1 LRGLPNTGKPFKAS
15 FLYFLSWKLARMKR
29 FAQCLVYYLTLL
41 HSSLLFAET
50 STTLDENAS
59 AWQLSKTE
67 NNVQVY
73 TQPYSDS
80 KFEAF
85 KAISILNQ
93 SIESIFAVL
102 SDPPSCPLW
111 VDNCVKSNAYKK
123 NGIESTDLSDRYGYS
138 LNKLPW
144 PFKNRDLIVHIL
156 TSNRMLASSNDGI
169 DKQEI
174 TISMS
179 SDGPPKDDSNKIVHI
194 TDSQTVY
201 ILRSITKNQTELV
214 WMQHTEPG
222 GKLPSWLVNT
232 MIVNLPVKSIRALE
246 KTAGLQKYQQAEI
259 KYDTQIQIK
268 SLHFMH

>member
-1 LRGLPNTGKPFKAS
+1 
-15 FLYFLSWKLARMKR
+15 MKR
-29 FAQCLVYYLTLL
+29 FIQSLVCYPALL
-41 HSSLLFAET
+41 LALPLFADI
-50 STTLDENAS
+50 STNLNENAP

-67 NNVQVY
+67 DKIQVY

-80 KFEAF
+80 KFQAF
-85 KAISILNQ
+85 KAVSTLNQ

-111 VDNCVKSNAYKK
+111 IDNCIKSSAYKK
-123 NGIESTDLSDRYGYS
+123 NGLESNTLSDRYGYS

-156 TSNRMLASSNDGI
+156 TSNRILAPGDDGI
-169 DKQEI
+169 NKQEI

-179 SDGPPKDDSNKIVHI
+179 SDGLHKNDSSEVVHI
-194 TDSQTVY
+194 TDSKTVY
-201 ILRSITKNQTELV
+201 ILRSITQNQTELV

-222 GKLPSWLVNT
+222 GQLPSWLVNT

-246 KTAGLQKYQQAEI
+246 NTAGLQKYQQAEI
-259 KYDTQIQIK
+259 KYDTQNQIK
-268 SLHFMH
+268 SLHFTH